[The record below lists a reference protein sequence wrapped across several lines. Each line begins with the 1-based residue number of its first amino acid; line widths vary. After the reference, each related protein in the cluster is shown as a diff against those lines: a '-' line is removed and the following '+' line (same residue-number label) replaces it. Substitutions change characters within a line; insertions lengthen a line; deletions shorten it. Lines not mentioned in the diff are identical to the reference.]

1 MPQLTIDGMPVTAAD
16 GQTVLQAALAVGLS
30 IPHLCHHPDLPPGG
44 HCRLCVVQVE
54 GGPLSASC
62 QLPVRDGMCIATD
75 TVPVRQ
81 AREAALDLIL
91 SAHPMTC
98 LTCASNHACK
108 LQEVAAQIGV
118 DEARLGLLRPLV
130 SHAPKDESNPFFL
143 RDPQRCVLCGI
154 CVRTCDEVQG
164 RGALAVGYSG
174 AATAIVAGSD
184 APIAESIC
192 ESCGE
197 CVTRC
202 PTGALVHRESRPP
215 AREVRS
221 VCPYCGT
228 GCSLLLGVRGDRVVS
243 VRGDADGAVNH
254 GRLCVKGRYGM
265 GFIHSEKRLTTALI
279 RRDGVLMP
287 ATWDEALDL
296 VAERF
301 AASRGSAFACIG
313 SARCTNEEVY
323 LTQKFARAV
332 MGSNNVDNCARLCH
346 APTVAGLKQSLG
358 TGGGTS
364 PIEDLAKAACVLL
377 VGSNTTEAH
386 PVVGAQIRRAARR
399 VPLIV
404 VDPRETDLARR
415 ARIHLRLRPGSDV
428 ALLMGMARAILDAG
442 LEKATFIE
450 ERTEGFL
457 PFVQAAAA
465 MDPAWI
471 EETTGVP
478 WADIA
483 EAARIYASTAP
494 AMVVYS
500 LGITEHTHGTDNVLA
515 IANLALLTGNI
526 GRPGA
531 GVMPMRGQ
539 NNVQGA
545 CDVGCV
551 PDSLAGGLPVR
562 DAACREAVGRRWGAE
577 LPEAPGLTVMEMLD
591 AARRGSI
598 GALYVT
604 GMDVAYSAADATR
617 TQKAMRAAGF
627 VVVQDIFLSGTAE
640 LADVVLPAASFA
652 EKDGTFTN
660 LERRVQRVRAAVP
673 PPGEARQDWQ
683 IVCDIARRMGA
694 AGFDFTS
701 ASQIRDEMSEV
712 APAFAGIRFDRLE
725 GDGIQ
730 WPCPSAEHPGT
741 PRLHVERF
749 ATPSGNGRFT
759 ALAYRPSSEVAD
771 ETYPLVLTTGRS
783 LYHFHMAM
791 TSEVPGLMQLNPE
804 ELVWLHP
811 DDATARGVA
820 DGDLVTVL
828 SRRGSLNLHAWITD
842 AVSPGTA
849 FMTFHFYEAPTN
861 RLTQAALDPVS
872 KTPEFKVTAVQVRRA
887 GDEGR

>member
-1 MPQLTIDGMPVTAAD
+1 VPNLIIDGMPVAAAE
-16 GQTVLQAALAVGLS
+16 GQTVLQAALAVGLD

-44 HCRLCVVQVE
+44 HCRLCVVQVDD
-54 GGPLSASC
+54 GPLSASC
-62 QLPVRDGMCIATD
+62 QLAVREGMSIATD
-75 TVPVRQ
+75 TGPVRE

-91 SAHPMTC
+91 SAHPMQC

-108 LQEVAAQIGV
+108 LQQVAAQIGV
-118 DEARLGLLRPLV
+118 DEARLGRLRSLTN
-130 SHAPKDESNPFFL
+130 SAPKDESNPFFL

-174 AATAIVAGSD
+174 AATAVVAGSD
-184 APIAESIC
+184 VPITESIC

-197 CVTRC
+197 CVVRC
-202 PTGALVHRESRPP
+202 PTGALVHREPRPP
-215 AREVRS
+215 AREVRT

-243 VRGDADGAVNH
+243 VRGEADGPVNR
-254 GRLCVKGRYGM
+254 GQLCVKGRYGM
-265 GFIHSEKRLTTALI
+265 GFINSDKRLITPMI
-279 RRDGVLMP
+279 RRDGALTP

-296 VAERF
+296 VAHRF
-301 AASRGSAFACIG
+301 AACHGTTFACIG

-346 APTVAGLKQSLG
+346 APTVTGLKQSLG

-364 PIEDLAKAACVLL
+364 PIADIAKASCVLV

-386 PVVGAQIRRAARR
+386 PVVGAHIRRAARR

-404 VDPRETDLARR
+404 VDPRETDLAQR
-415 ARIHLRLRPGSDV
+415 ARIHVRLRPGTDV
-428 ALLMGMARAILDAG
+428 PLLMGMARAILDAG
-442 LEKATFIE
+442 LEKLTFIE

-457 PFVQAAAA
+457 PFVQAVMA
-465 MDPAWI
+465 MDPAWV

-478 WADIA
+478 WATIA
-483 EAARIYASTAP
+483 EAARLYAATAP
-494 AMVVYS
+494 AMIVYS

-562 DAACREAVGRRWGAE
+562 DPASREAVGRRWGVD
-577 LPEAPGLTVMEMLD
+577 LPDTPGLTVMEMLD
-591 AARRGSI
+591 AARSGSI
-598 GALYVT
+598 GALYIT
-604 GMDVAYSAADATR
+604 GMDVAYSAADTTR
-617 TQKAMRAAGF
+617 AQEAIRAAEF
-627 VVVQDIFLSGTAE
+627 VVVQDILLSGTAE
-640 LADVVLPAASFA
+640 LADVVLPAAGFA

-673 PPGEARQDWQ
+673 PPGQARQDWQ

-694 AGFDFTS
+694 GGFDFTD

-712 APAFAGIRFDRLE
+712 APAFAGIRFDRLA

-730 WPCPSAEHPGT
+730 WPCPSVEHPGT
-741 PRLHVERF
+741 PRLHVDRF
-749 ATPSGNGRFT
+749 ATPSGKARFA
-759 ALAYRPSSEVAD
+759 ALAYRPSAEAPD
-771 ETYPLVLTTGRS
+771 ESYPLVLTTGRS
-783 LYHFHMAM
+783 LYHFHLAM
-791 TSEVPGLMQLNPE
+791 TAHVEGLMELNPE
-804 ELVWLHP
+804 ELVWVHP
-811 DDATARGVA
+811 DDAVARGVA
-820 DGDLVTVL
+820 DGDLVTVS

-872 KTPEFKVTAVQVRRA
+872 KTPEFKVTAVQVRLA
-887 GDEGR
+887 GDDDR